1 MVKMIEVYSKNV
13 TVAADANI
21 PLTTVSLL
29 KGTSTELLGT
39 STIQLNK
46 CGIYQVTVTGSV
58 IGSAAGVVTVQLE
71 QNGFAIPEAI
81 STVTAADA
89 TSLNPIGF
97 STLIQ
102 VPNNNNINCPC
113 STTTSINLRNTGIAA
128 TYSTIDVVVTRI

>member
-1 MVKMIEVYSKNV
+1 MIEVYSKNV
-13 TVAADANI
+13 EVAADGTI
-21 PLTTVSLL
+21 PLTTVALL
-29 KGTSTELLGT
+29 KGTSTQLLGT

-58 IGSAAGVVTVQLE
+58 IGSAAGDVIVQLE
-71 QNGFAIPEAI
+71 QNGIPQPEAI

-89 TSLNPIGF
+89 TSLHPIGF

-113 STTTSINLRNTGIAA
+113 SATTTISLRNAGIEA
-128 TYSTIDVVVTRI
+128 TYSSIDVVVTRI